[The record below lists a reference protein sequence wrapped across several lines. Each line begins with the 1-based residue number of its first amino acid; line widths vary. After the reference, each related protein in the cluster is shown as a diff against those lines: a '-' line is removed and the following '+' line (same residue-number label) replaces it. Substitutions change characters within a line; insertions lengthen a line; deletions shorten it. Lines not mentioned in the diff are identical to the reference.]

1 MIYHSPLKLQS
12 ITNFINHKF
21 ILRTVFAGAETTN
34 MQDYVE
40 VTKQG
45 LNPGL
50 YIFYAGANSLPLH
63 KENYEITDGIF
74 KYNRITET

>member
-1 MIYHSPLKLQS
+1 
-12 ITNFINHKF
+12 
-21 ILRTVFAGAETTN
+21 

-50 YIFYAGANSLPLH
+50 HIFYAGANSLPLH

>member
-1 MIYHSPLKLQS
+1 
-12 ITNFINHKF
+12 
-21 ILRTVFAGAETTN
+21 

-50 YIFYAGANSLPLH
+50 CVFYAGASGLPLH

-74 KYNRITET
+74 KYNRITETWPKHNCHISHSTECR